1 MIRLIMLTD
10 FTETFSYRL
19 QRGILQ
25 YARDNHEQWMV
36 CRMPLSYKN
45 ERGLDGVVRWAEE
58 WKADAIMGKFEQDD
72 DLQSFI
78 QRGIVV
84 IAQDR

>member
-36 CRMPLSYKN
+36 CRMPLSYKTR
-45 ERGLDGVVRWAEE
+45 EDWTA
-58 WKADAIMGKFEQDD
+58 
-72 DLQSFI
+72 
-78 QRGIVV
+78 
-84 IAQDR
+84 

>member
-72 DLQSFI
+72 DLQSLHPTWYSSYCS
-78 QRGIVV
+78 GP
-84 IAQDR
+84 